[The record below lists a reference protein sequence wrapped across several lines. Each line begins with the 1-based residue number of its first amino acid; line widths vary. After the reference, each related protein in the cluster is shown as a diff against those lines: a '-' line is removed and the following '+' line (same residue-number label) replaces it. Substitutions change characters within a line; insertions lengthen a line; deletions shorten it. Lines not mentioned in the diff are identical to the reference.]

1 MKNVANAKK
10 RKKRKDP
17 NVADREKEVEVRNDP
32 EVENEGEWC
41 TNDQFKL

>member
-32 EVENEGEWC
+32 EVENEG
-41 TNDQFKL
+41 KLYDHSRG